1 MKGFQLESLE
11 ENFSWE
17 REQNKLAETLLDEQ
31 KLKKIKRK
39 VIKGIQ
45 GKRSMTAQANH
56 QTNPGCEVHHKT
68 TDQLSSPSQS
78 DEK

>member
-31 KLKKIKRK
+31 KFKKKKKKERNKGNTGKK
-39 VIKGIQ
+39 VNDRTSKPRDKSRLRGASQ
-45 GKRSMTAQANH
+45 NH
-56 QTNPGCEVHHKT
+56 
-68 TDQLSSPSQS
+68 
-78 DEK
+78 

>member
-1 MKGFQLESLE
+1 MESLE

-31 KLKKIKRK
+31 KFKKKKKRK
-39 VIKGIQ
+39 EIKGIQ

-56 QTNPGCEVHHKT
+56 ETNPGCEAPHKT
-68 TDQLSSPSQS
+68 TDQASPPSQS

>member
-17 REQNKLAETLLDEQ
+17 REQNKLAETLLDD
-31 KLKKIKRK
+31 KSLKKKKRK
-39 VIKGIQ
+39 EIKGIQ

-56 QTNPGCEVHHKT
+56 ETNPGCEAHHKT
-68 TDQLSSPSQS
+68 TDQASPPSQS

>member
-1 MKGFQLESLE
+1 MESLE

-31 KLKKIKRK
+31 KLKKKKEKRK
-39 VIKGIQ
+39 EIKGIP

-56 QTNPGCEVHHKT
+56 QTNPGCEAHHKI